1 VADID
6 PNAWM
11 ISFSDLLTLLLTF
24 FVLIFTMSSANNKA
38 VKEAFGFFS
47 AAYGPLELG
56 SSPAPYPPKN
66 VKELKQFTSQAVLPP
81 GALVNE
87 AFGSFLDFGRP
98 RTAHA
103 RMGKYEAAGKLRAA
117 IKDSGYTLSEIQ
129 VRMSGSNLLVRLG
142 ERFLFDSGKAALVP
156 EALPLLTRLG
166 KIIKKTPFNVRVE
179 GHTDDV
185 PIHTSLY
192 ASNWELSV
200 ARAVNVLRYLIKAD
214 GIAPERLSAGG
225 YGATHPISKK
235 KTPEARAL
243 NRRVEIIIT
252 TKGKGVTNH
261 G

>member
-1 VADID
+1 VSDID

-24 FVLIFTMSSANNKA
+24 FVLIFTMSSADNKA
-38 VKEAFGFFS
+38 IKDAFGFFN

-56 SSPAPYPPKN
+56 PSPAPYPPKN
-66 VKELKQFTSQAVLPP
+66 VKELKKFTSQAVLPP

-87 AFGSFLDFGRP
+87 AFSGLLDFGRP
-98 RTAHA
+98 RPLHT

-117 IKDSGYTLSEIQ
+117 IKESGYTLSEVQ

-156 EALPLLTRLG
+156 DALPLLARLG
-166 KIIKKTPFNVRVE
+166 KIIKKTSFNVRIE
-179 GHTDDV
+179 GHTDSV
-185 PIHTSLY
+185 PIHSSLY

-200 ARAVNVLRYLIKAD
+200 ARAVNVLRFLIKAD
-214 GIAPERLSAGG
+214 GINPERLSAGG
-225 YGATHPISKK
+225 YGDTHPVSKK
-235 KTPEARAL
+235 ETPEARAL
-243 NRRVEIIIT
+243 NRRVEIIIIT
-252 TKGKGVTNH
+252 QEKGVANH